1 MRYLIDKTMKLN
13 QLRDQAFT
21 TAKAHGWHEEE
32 HSDRHFLMLIITE
45 LAEAVQADRNG
56 KNRSFRSEFNV
67 EKYFTGRSFTPEQ
80 YRERW
85 KFCFEAMIKDYVPDE
100 LADACIRIFD
110 LAGLRGIDLSV
121 KTDNPC
127 TIDSKKTFTENIYAI
142 IRDII
147 IGSDTLEERLRHA
160 IHNIFELSRSMAID
174 MEWHIG
180 MKMNYNTLCTHKHG
194 GKKY

>member
-1 MRYLIDKTMKLN
+1 MKLN
-13 QLRDQAFT
+13 QLRDKAFDN
-21 TAKAHGWHEEE
+21 AKAHGWHEEE

-67 EKYFTGRSFTPEQ
+67 KKYFTGRSFTPEQ

-85 KFCFEAMIKDYVPDE
+85 KFCFEAMIKDTVPDE

-121 KTDNPC
+121 KTDNLC
-127 TIDSKKTFTENIYAI
+127 TVNPQKTFTENIYAI
-142 IRDII
+142 IREII
-147 IGSDTLEERLRHA
+147 IGSDTLEEKLRHA
-160 IHNIFELSRSMAID
+160 IRNIFELSRSMAID
-174 MEWHIG
+174 LEWHIG
-180 MKMNYNTLCTHKHG
+180 MKMDYNALRTHKHG

>member
-1 MRYLIDKTMKLN
+1 MNLN
-13 QLRDQAFT
+13 FLRDKAFH
-21 TAKAHGWHEEE
+21 TAKEHGWHEEE

-56 KNRSFRSEFNV
+56 KNRSFRSEFNIK
-67 EKYFTGRSFTPEQ
+67 KYFTGRPFTPEQ

-110 LAGLRGIDLSV
+110 LAALRSIDLSIPS
-121 KTDNPC
+121 DNPC
-127 TIDSKKTFTENIYAI
+127 TVNPQKTFTENIYAI

-147 IGSDTLEERLRHA
+147 IGSDTLEQRLRNA
-160 IHNIFELSRSMAID
+160 ISNIFELSRFMAFDI
-174 MEWHIG
+174 EWHIR
-180 MKMNYNTLCTHKHG
+180 MKMDYNTHRAYKHG
-194 GKKY
+194 EKKY